1 MATNGASPDARGSGG
16 VPRDVYIVDACRTPI
31 GRYRGVLSGVRP
43 DDLGAL
49 VLRALLDR
57 NPTLAPDAVEDVIFG
72 GANQAG
78 EDNRNVARMSWLL
91 AGLPIE
97 VGGSTINRLCGS
109 GLDAVNQA
117 TAGLRSR
124 IGDVA
129 IAGGVE
135 AMSRAPFVLPRADER
150 LQRKQELFDTVLGW
164 RLVNPKM
171 PAEQTIPMGATAE
184 VLAGE
189 LNISREDQDRFAL
202 ESHSRAVAAQQRGAF
217 DDELVPVTPPGDK
230 AEPVTADE
238 GPRADTTLEKLG
250 KLRPA
255 FAEGGTVT
263 AGNSSSL
270 NDGAAAVLLATEDGM
285 AAQGL
290 EPLARVVTWATAGVE
305 PRRMGI
311 GPVPALNK
319 ALSRANWKLE
329 DLAVVELN
337 EAFAAQSLAVIRTLG
352 LDLTLVNPRGGAIAL
367 GHPLGCSGARLLAT
381 LVHQLKG
388 MPVGTRGAAT
398 MCIGVGQGIATLVER
413 V

>member
-1 MATNGASPDARGSGG
+1 MATNGANPE
-16 VPRDVYIVDACRTPI
+16 VFIVDACRTPV
-31 GRYRGVLSGVRP
+31 GRYRGALSGIRP
-43 DDLGAL
+43 DDLAAS

-57 NPTLAPDAVEDVIFG
+57 NPAVPPDAIEDVIFG
-72 GANQAG
+72 AANQAG
-78 EDNRNVARMSWLL
+78 EDNRNVARMAALL
-91 AGLPIE
+91 AGYPIE
-97 VGGSTINRLCGS
+97 VGGATVNRLCAS
-109 GLDAVNQA
+109 GLEAVNQI
-117 TAGLRSR
+117 TAGLRCG

-135 AMSRAPFVLPRADER
+135 AMSRAPFVLPRTDER
-150 LQRKQELFDTVLGW
+150 LQRRQELFDTVLGW

-171 PAEQTIPMGATAE
+171 PEEQTIPMGATAE

-202 ESHSRAVAAQQRGAF
+202 ESHRRAVAAQQAGAF
-217 DDELVPVTPPGDK
+217 DAELVPVTPPGDG
-230 AEPVTADE
+230 AAPVTADE
-238 GPRADTTLEKLG
+238 GPRADTTLEKLA

-255 FAEGGTVT
+255 FVEGGTVT
-263 AGNSSSL
+263 AGNSSSF
-270 NDGAAAVLLATEDGM
+270 NDGAAAVLLATEAGM
-285 AAQGL
+285 AAHGL

-352 LDLTLVNPRGGAIAL
+352 LDLALVNPRGGAIAL

-381 LVHQLKG
+381 LVHQLRD
-388 MPVGTRGAAT
+388 MAAGTRGAAT

>member
-1 MATNGASPDARGSGG
+1 MATNGAGPQAF
-16 VPRDVYIVDACRTPI
+16 IVDACRTPI
-31 GRYRGVLSGVRP
+31 GRYRGALSSVRP
-43 DDLGAL
+43 DDLGAV

-57 NPTLAPDAVEDVIFG
+57 NPSVPPDAVEDVIFG

-91 AGLPIE
+91 AGFPIE
-97 VGGSTINRLCGS
+97 VGGSTVNRLCGS
-109 GLDAVNQA
+109 GLDAVNQISG
-117 TAGLRSR
+117 GLRSG

-189 LNISREDQDRFAL
+189 LNISREDQDGFAL
-202 ESHSRAVAAQQRGAF
+202 ESHRRAVAAQQAGAF
-217 DDELVPVTPPGDK
+217 DAELIPVTPPGND
-230 AEPVTADE
+230 ATPVTADE
-238 GPRADTTLEKLG
+238 GPRADTTLEKLA
-250 KLRPA
+250 KLRPV
-255 FAEGGTVT
+255 FTEGGTVT

-270 NDGAAAVLLATEDGM
+270 NDGAAAVLLATEDGL
-285 AAQGL
+285 AAHGL
-290 EPLARVVTWATAGVE
+290 EPLVRIVTWATAGVE

-319 ALSRANWKLE
+319 ALSRANWKVE

-367 GHPLGCSGARLLAT
+367 GHPLGCSGARLMAT
-381 LVHQLKG
+381 LVHQLKD
-388 MPVGTRGAAT
+388 MPAGTRGAAT

>member
-1 MATNGASPDARGSGG
+1 MATNGASPQAF
-16 VPRDVYIVDACRTPI
+16 VVDACRTPI
-31 GRYRGVLSGVRP
+31 GRYRGVLSSVRP
-43 DDLGAL
+43 DDLGAV

-57 NPTLAPDAVEDVIFG
+57 NPSVPPDAVEDVIFG

-91 AGLPIE
+91 AGFPIE

-109 GLDAVNQA
+109 GLDAVNQIS
-117 TAGLRSR
+117 AGLRSG

-171 PAEQTIPMGATAE
+171 PDEQTIPMGATAE

-189 LNISREDQDRFAL
+189 LNISREDQDGFAL
-202 ESHSRAVAAQQRGAF
+202 ESHRRAIAAQEAGAF
-217 DDELVPVTPPGDK
+217 DAELIPVTPPGND
-230 AEPVTADE
+230 ASPVTTDE

-250 KLRPA
+250 KLRPV

-270 NDGAAAVLLATEDGM
+270 NDGAAAVLLATEDGL
-285 AAQGL
+285 AAHGL
-290 EPLARVVTWATAGVE
+290 EPLVRVVTWATAGVE

-319 ALSRANWKLE
+319 ALSRASWKLE

-381 LVHQLKG
+381 LVHQLKD
-388 MPVGTRGAAT
+388 MPAGTRGAAT

>member
-1 MATNGASPDARGSGG
+1 MATNGASPA
-16 VPRDVYIVDACRTPI
+16 VFIVDACRTPV

-43 DDLGAL
+43 DDLGAIA
-49 VLRALLDR
+49 LRGLLDR
-57 NPTLAPDAVEDVIFG
+57 NPSLPPDAVEDVIFG
-72 GANQAG
+72 AANQAG
-78 EDNRNVARMSWLL
+78 EDNRNVARMSGLL
-91 AGLPIE
+91 AGFPIE
-97 VGGSTINRLCGS
+97 VGGATVNRLCGS
-109 GLDAVNQA
+109 GLEAVNQI
-117 TAGLRSR
+117 TAGLRSG

-202 ESHSRAVAAQQRGAF
+202 ESHRRAVAAQQTGAF
-217 DDELVPVTPPGDK
+217 DAELIPVTPPGDN
-230 AEPVTADE
+230 AAPVTADE
-238 GPRADTTLEKLG
+238 GPRADTTLEKLA
-250 KLRPA
+250 KLRPV

-270 NDGAAAVLLATEDGM
+270 NDGAAAVLLATEEGM
-285 AAQGL
+285 AAHGL
-290 EPLARVVTWATAGVE
+290 EPLVRVVTWATAGVE

-319 ALSRANWKLE
+319 ALSRAGWKLE

-352 LDLTLVNPRGGAIAL
+352 LDPGLVNPRGGAIAL
-367 GHPLGCSGARLLAT
+367 GHPLGCSGARLMAT

-388 MPVGTRGAAT
+388 MPAGTRGAAT
-398 MCIGVGQGIATLVER
+398 MCIGVGQGIATLIER

>member
-1 MATNGASPDARGSGG
+1 MATNGANPQAF
-16 VPRDVYIVDACRTPI
+16 VVDACRTPI
-31 GRYRGVLSGVRP
+31 GRYRGVLSGIRP
-43 DDLGAL
+43 DDLGAV

-57 NPTLAPDAVEDVIFG
+57 NPSVPPDAVEDVIFG

-91 AGLPIE
+91 AGFPIE

-109 GLDAVNQA
+109 GLDAVNQIS
-117 TAGLRSR
+117 AGLRSG
-124 IGDVA
+124 IGNVA

-135 AMSRAPFVLPRADER
+135 TMSRAPFVLPRADER

-164 RLVNPKM
+164 RLVNPRM

-189 LNISREDQDRFAL
+189 LNISREDQDGFAL
-202 ESHSRAVAAQQRGAF
+202 ESHRRAVAAQQAGAF
-217 DDELVPVTPPGDK
+217 DAELVPVTPPGND
-230 AEPVTADE
+230 AAPVTVDE
-238 GPRADTTLEKLG
+238 GPRADTTLEKLA

-285 AAQGL
+285 AAHGL
-290 EPLARVVTWATAGVE
+290 EPLVRIVTWATAGVE

-319 ALSRANWKLE
+319 ALSRANWKLD

-337 EAFAAQSLAVIRTLG
+337 EAFAAQSLSVVRTLG
-352 LDLTLVNPRGGAIAL
+352 LDLALVNPRGGAIAL
-367 GHPLGCSGARLLAT
+367 GHPLGCSGARLMAT
-381 LVHQLKG
+381 LVHQLKD
-388 MPVGTRGAAT
+388 MPAGTRGAAT

>member
-1 MATNGASPDARGSGG
+1 MATNGASPQAF
-16 VPRDVYIVDACRTPI
+16 VVDACRTPI
-31 GRYRGVLSGVRP
+31 GRYRGVLSSVRP
-43 DDLGAL
+43 DDLGAA

-57 NPTLAPDAVEDVIFG
+57 NPSVPPDAVEDVIFG

-91 AGLPIE
+91 AGFPIE
-97 VGGSTINRLCGS
+97 VGGSTVNRLCGS
-109 GLDAVNQA
+109 GLDAVNQISG
-117 TAGLRSR
+117 GLRSG

-189 LNISREDQDRFAL
+189 LNISREDQDGFAL
-202 ESHSRAVAAQQRGAF
+202 ESHRRAVAAQQAGAF
-217 DDELVPVTPPGDK
+217 DAELIPVTPPGNDV
-230 AEPVTADE
+230 APVTADE

-250 KLRPA
+250 KLRPV

-270 NDGAAAVLLATEDGM
+270 NDGAAAVLLATEDGL
-285 AAQGL
+285 AAHGL
-290 EPLARVVTWATAGVE
+290 EPLVRVVTWATAGVE

-352 LDLTLVNPRGGAIAL
+352 LDRTLVNPRGGAIAL
-367 GHPLGCSGARLLAT
+367 GHPLGCSGARLMAT
-381 LVHQLKG
+381 LVHQLKDK
-388 MPVGTRGAAT
+388 PAGTRGAAT